1 MNKIKFNYIVHIGNL
16 KKIIMT
22 SDTKFGIFSSLLL
35 AIISLYLYIYI
46 SVNIYLI
53 SLFFT
58 LVLIITTIFAPN
70 KLGLVER
77 SWIKFGNFLGL
88 IISPIILG
96 IVFYGII
103 TPTALF
109 LKIIGRD
116 LLNLKKIS
124 KDSYWSNRDNS
135 NIEPDRFK
143 KQY

>member
-96 IVFYGII
+96 ILFYGII

>member
-96 IVFYGII
+96 VVFYGII

>member
-16 KKIIMT
+16 KTIIMT

-96 IVFYGII
+96 VVFYGII